1 MLRQEVGVGVR
12 SNVMPSLFCLGYCLT
27 AHMHSMGWSVGSKL
41 GGGEWSNTRFFLGDV
56 YDIGNN
62 FVCVARL
69 PSLSMRQLSGIESCG

>member
-41 GGGEWSNTRFFLGDV
+41 GGGSGLIHDSSWEMCMTLAIALGV
-56 YDIGNN
+56 
-62 FVCVARL
+62 
-69 PSLSMRQLSGIESCG
+69 